1 MQIGQTYK
9 IPVPYHTVD
18 SSTERHKIGTGILI
32 QETPHLLVFEYKNSQ
47 GDVCRTSI
55 RKSDFQ
61 KFNRIL
67 GERLSTF

>member
-18 SSTERHKIGTGILI
+18 SSIERHKVGTGILI

-47 GDVCRTSI
+47 GDVCRTSF
-55 RKSDFQ
+55 KKHEFE
-61 KFNRIL
+61 KFKKKLEDLI
-67 GERLSTF
+67 